1 MKKCILLLLILIL
14 TGCSVVRI
22 DTNSL
27 DNIVDVV
34 LSKNN
39 TLYNKDGQGYK
50 YYIPNGVT
58 HIDTDDLSHTLY
70 YKGEYLY
77 LYVDIVSYYYKNK
90 IEYKKNDYAYFSKK
104 INRNDKTG
112 YVEVIKKIIDEGIKN
127 GEIKKCNSKFMA
139 YTVFSLTSS
148 IMIYKKQTNKAYSLS
163 ELYKECE
170 STIFG
175 GNWLNM

>member
-1 MKKCILLLLILIL
+1 M
-14 TGCSVVRI
+14 
-22 DTNSL
+22 
-27 DNIVDVV
+27 
-34 LSKNN
+34 
-39 TLYNKDGQGYK
+39 Q
-50 YYIPNGVT
+50 NG
-58 HIDTDDLSHTLY
+58 TLY
-70 YKGEYLY
+70 YHFSSKEEIFNLLVEEGMKLLQSSIELKASKCDNIKDKLKAVLLIQVKAIIKYESVLSIIFSQIY
-77 LYVDIVSYYYKNK
+77 GTENCNK
-90 IEYKKNDYAYFSKK
+90 LCQ
-104 INRNDKTG
+104 DKVEE

-148 IMIYKKQTNKAYSLS
+148 IMIYKKQTNKAYSFS